1 MPRQPRIEFEGAC
14 YHVINRGN
22 YRAHV
27 FKSDGAKQAL
37 LKTLGE
43 TAQKLGW
50 KVHAWVIM
58 TNHFHVALETP
69 PGNLV
74 EGMKL
79 WQGSFATRYNRLH
92 KEQGPI
98 FQGRYKSML
107 VDSGSYLGT
116 LCHYINLNP
125 IRARVCRGDDLP
137 SWPWSSLPW
146 MLNRKLRPQWF
157 SPVAALDHAGGL
169 PDTPRGHRL
178 YLEYL
183 KWLSAN
189 RNAKREFLFDKMSK
203 GWVLGSAQFKKDLLQ
218 AKAELRDRSLRSG
231 TEQSDGVS
239 NPTESGRHIS
249 TFEGN
254 PTGSGT

>member
-1 MPRQPRIEFEGAC
+1 MWLIGFRIVVVVLGMPRQPRIEFEGAC

-79 WQGSFATRYNRLH
+79 WQGSFATRCNRLR

-98 FQGRYKSML
+98 
-107 VDSGSYLGT
+107 
-116 LCHYINLNP
+116 
-125 IRARVCRGDDLP
+125 
-137 SWPWSSLPW
+137 
-146 MLNRKLRPQWF
+146 RPLQK
-157 SPVAALDHAGGL
+157 HAGGL
-169 PDTPRGHRL
+169 GF
-178 YLEYL
+178 
-183 KWLSAN
+183 LS
-189 RNAKREFLFDKMSK
+189 R
-203 GWVLGSAQFKKDLLQ
+203 DLVPL
-218 AKAELRDRSLRSG
+218 
-231 TEQSDGVS
+231 
-239 NPTESGRHIS
+239 P
-249 TFEGN
+249 
-254 PTGSGT
+254 